1 MLRVE
6 PTAKGN
12 KTLCDVAA
20 RRLLKQIVG
29 LEDRAGHYQ
38 TSPIGDRRPTLE
50 QVNGG

>member
-29 LEDRAGHYQ
+29 LEDRAWPL
-38 TSPIGDRRPTLE
+38 SDEPDWR
-50 QVNGG
+50 